1 MTWLSIAGFALK
13 YWKNIVPA
21 IVGITIGF
29 GIAWW
34 IQGAKVDRAD
44 ARLQRKET
52 EVAKLMND
60 LKKCQDANASN
71 GRTIKALKAEVKDAT
86 NLCVSRLK
94 VKDSVIDRLRDIQ
107 DLKPSQEVKDEKG
120 NVIVGGDAILHKLNS
135 MFDNASPDNK
145 N

>member
-1 MTWLSIAGFALK
+1 MTWYEVVAFALK
-13 YWKNIVPA
+13 YWKSIVST
-21 IVGITIGF
+21 ITGIALGF

-34 IQGAKVDRAD
+34 IQGAKADRAD
-44 ARLQRKET
+44 ARLQKKEA
-52 EVAKLMND
+52 EVVRLIND
-60 LKKCQDANASN
+60 LKICGDANVSN

-86 NLCVSRLK
+86 NLCASRLK

-120 NVIVGGDAILHKLNS
+120 NVITGSDAILHKLNS